1 MMDRLMIISDMEV
14 NMGDE
19 TVLEIGDD
27 LKQDDNFQ
35 GSRLPE
41 LIGWLVGWLID
52 WLAG

>member
-35 GSRLPE
+35 GRTLS
-41 LIGWLVGWLID
+41 
-52 WLAG
+52 